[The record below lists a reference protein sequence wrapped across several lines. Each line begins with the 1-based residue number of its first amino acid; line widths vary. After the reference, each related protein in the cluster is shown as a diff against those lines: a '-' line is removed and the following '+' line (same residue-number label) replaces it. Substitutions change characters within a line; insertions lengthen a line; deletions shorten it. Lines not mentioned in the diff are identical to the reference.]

1 MDLNQHLPKP
11 YDCSIVGLS
20 EYIEP
25 PFSLSGSTF
34 KGGETMK
41 FLYLLRAMV
50 FFALTG
56 AVILNSAEAVV
67 ALLIVA
73 VALSAISQTFKFFM
87 SRKRS

>member
-1 MDLNQHLPKP
+1 MNQHLPKP
-11 YDCSIVGLS
+11 HDCSIVGLS
-20 EYIEP
+20 ECGEP
-25 PFSLSGSTF
+25 FPLNGSTF

-50 FFALTG
+50 FFALAG

-73 VALSAISQTFKFFM
+73 VALSAISQIFKFFI